1 MLSRRMPL
9 SRGST
14 PLRPLIL
21 GLNGNCTDS
30 EKRDTTDE
38 NHHPHHGQP
47 HLKLLA
53 NRPFCCRG
61 KLSPV
66 DPGLPSYSTR
76 DSRSSFT
83 VSDSDRFLQ
92 EISLNWI
99 SWEARINE
107 GKLVPGLR
115 PLRPRRQPIL
125 GSSKIRTHILWR
137 PLRASDS
144 RFAVLLPQ
152 ARLST

>member
-1 MLSRRMPL
+1 MPL

-53 NRPFCCRG
+53 IRPFFCRG
-61 KLSPV
+61 KLTPV

-76 DSRSSFT
+76 RSRSEFA
-83 VSDSDRFLQ
+83 VPYSDRFLH
-92 EISLNWI
+92 EIF
-99 SWEARINE
+99 ARDLAQLD
-107 GKLVPGLR
+107 LVGGSDKRGETFSETSPTSSSQTTH
-115 PLRPRRQPIL
+115 PRQLKDP
-125 GSSKIRTHILWR
+125 H
-137 PLRASDS
+137 PHFMAST
-144 RFAVLLPQ
+144 AGQ
-152 ARLST
+152 